1 MTSEENRPRRNGRLR
16 RGIYVLPSL
25 FTMGNIFLGFLAV
38 VSGLHG
44 RFERAALLV
53 FAAGIVDALDGR
65 LARLTNS
72 ESDFG
77 REFDSLADVL
87 TFCMV
92 PALLAYLWGLRHLG
106 RIGWLVPLFYV
117 ICGATRLA
125 RFNIQTK
132 VVDSR
137 YFAGLPTPAAAGT
150 VVAILLFDPYA
161 EWRTWVDVGLLVTVF
176 GVGALMIS
184 TFRYRSLKKVNLRRR
199 RSYRLTVPLA
209 AVLIL
214 VAYKPQPVL
223 VTLAI
228 VYTLSGPFLWVWGR
242 LRRSRGDGEEPAE
255 TEPIPPQE
263 APSP

>member
-1 MTSEENRPRRNGRLR
+1 MR
-16 RGIYVLPSL
+16 RGIYVIPSM
-25 FTMGNIFLGFLAV
+25 FTMGNIFLGFLAIV
-38 VSGLHG
+38 YGLDG

-92 PALLAYLWGLRHLG
+92 PALLAYLWGLRALG
-106 RIGWLVPLFYV
+106 RIGWLVPVFYV

-161 EWRTWVDVGLLVTVF
+161 EWRAWVDVGLLVTVF
-176 GVGALMIS
+176 CVGALMIS

-199 RSYRLTVPLA
+199 RSYRFTVPLA
-209 AVLIL
+209 AILIL

-223 VTLAI
+223 VSLAI
-228 VYTLSGPFLWVWGR
+228 VYTLSGPFFWLWSRV
-242 LRRSRGDGEEPAE
+242 RRSRDEEEGAVDADTPQ
-255 TEPIPPQE
+255 PQE
-263 APSP
+263 GASP

>member
-1 MTSEENRPRRNGRLR
+1 MSETAARPGERRRLR

-25 FTMGNIFLGFLAV
+25 FTMGNVFLGFLAV
-38 VSGLHG
+38 VSGLDG

-53 FAAGIVDALDGR
+53 FAAGILDALDGR
-65 LARLTNS
+65 LARLTHS

-106 RIGWLVPLFYV
+106 RIGWLVPVFYV

-150 VVAILLFDPYA
+150 VVAMLLFDPYA
-161 EWRTWVDVGLLVTVF
+161 EWRTWVDVGLLIAVF
-176 GVGALMIS
+176 LVGALMIS
-184 TFRYRSLKKVNLRRR
+184 TFRYRSLKKFNLRRR
-199 RSYRLTVPLA
+199 RSYRLAVPLA

-242 LRRSRGDGEEPAE
+242 LRRSRDAGE
-255 TEPIPPQE
+255 PPPE
-263 APSP
+263 AASADPENAT